1 MPSYVLAH
9 PDHFHIS
16 NLQATTHIVH
26 ISRGVFVLAFA
37 KSFTWNIIQNLV
49 ATPLFQGKKHRF
61 YDTDERTPNGKGIR
75 YISGP
80 AHAKYFIDV
89 VEKDGQGPALGTVL
103 RGKGYVAFEEEN
115 LATLPVALVAELV
128 EEDYGSPGT
137 MEANCG
143 K

>member
-1 MPSYVLAH
+1 MSCETAIPT
-9 PDHFHIS
+9 PPIIS
-16 NLQATTHIVH
+16 TFL
-26 ISRGVFVLAFA
+26 L
-37 KSFTWNIIQNLV
+37 
-49 ATPLFQGKKHRF
+49 PHRS
-61 YDTDERTPNGKGIR
+61 R

-137 MEANCG
+137 MDDVSRCLEI
-143 K
+143 